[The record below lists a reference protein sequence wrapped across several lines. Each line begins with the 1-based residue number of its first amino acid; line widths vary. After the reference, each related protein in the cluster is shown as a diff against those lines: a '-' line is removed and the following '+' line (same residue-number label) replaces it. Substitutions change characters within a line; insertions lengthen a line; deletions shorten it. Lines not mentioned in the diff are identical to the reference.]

1 MNSHAAVHKPAC
13 TLEGKDGTL
22 MNLGSLVRGAILL
35 AILLPGGMPLLAG
48 ESAFAVRQVAPGVFV
63 HQGRHEEATAANMG
77 DIANTGF
84 IVGQRCVAVV
94 DTGGS
99 LENGRRL
106 RMAVRRQT
114 SLPVCYVINT
124 HVHPDH
130 VFGNAAFKP
139 DAPAFIGHQR
149 LAAAMLARRD
159 HYRKSLVRL
168 MGEQSASGSELIAP
182 TQAVSSE
189 TVIDL
194 GGRMLRLH
202 AWPTAHT
209 DTDLTVLDQAT
220 GTLWL
225 GDLLFAQRVPSLDG
239 SLKGWLAVME
249 TLRGMPARL
258 VIPGH
263 GTPSADWPGAMRNQ
277 ERYLQALQRG
287 VRQALRDR
295 HTLSQAVAEAAGE
308 ERSKWLLFD
317 DYHPR
322 NVTTAYTELEWDN

>member
-1 MNSHAAVHKPAC
+1 
-13 TLEGKDGTL
+13 
-22 MNLGSLVRGAILL
+22 
-35 AILLPGGMPLLAG
+35 
-48 ESAFAVRQVAPGVFV
+48 VFV
-63 HQGRHEEATAANMG
+63 HQGAHEETTAANMG
-77 DIANTGF
+77 AIANMGF
-84 IVGQRCVAVV
+84 IVGRRCVAVV

-106 RMAVRRQT
+106 RLAIRQKT

-139 DAPAFIGHQR
+139 DAPAFIGHEH
-149 LAAAMLARRD
+149 LAAALLARRD
-159 HYRKSLVRL
+159 HYRKTLARL
-168 MGEQSASGSELIAP
+168 IGEQAASVSELIAP

-189 TVIDL
+189 MTIDL
-194 GGRMLRLH
+194 GGRVLQLR

-225 GDLLFAQRVPSLDG
+225 GDLLFERRVPSLDG

-249 TLRGMPARL
+249 TLRGVPARL

-263 GTPSADWPGAMRNQ
+263 GAPGADWPGAMRDQ
-277 ERYLQALQRG
+277 ERYLRG
-287 VRQALRDR
+287 LLRDVRQAVRDR
-295 HTLSQAVAEAAGE
+295 KTLSEAVANVAGD
-308 ERSKWLLFD
+308 ERSRWLLFD
-317 DYHPR
+317 DYHAR

>member
-1 MNSHAAVHKPAC
+1 
-13 TLEGKDGTL
+13 
-22 MNLGSLVRGAILL
+22 MNLRSLARGAILL
-35 AILLPGGMPLLAG
+35 ALLVAGWAPARAAETPLPAREL
-48 ESAFAVRQVAPGVFV
+48 APGVYV
-63 HQGRHEEATAANMG
+63 HQGRHEDATAANRG
-77 DIANTGF
+77 DIANNGF
-84 IVGQRCVAVV
+84 IVGERCVAVV

-106 RMAVRRQT
+106 RRAIRQAT

-130 VFGNAAFKP
+130 VFGNAAFRQ
-139 DAPAFIGHQR
+139 DAPAFIGHEN
-149 LAAAMLARRD
+149 LAAALLARSG
-159 HYRKSLVRL
+159 HYRKSLARL
-168 MGEQSASGSELIAP
+168 VGERAASGSELIAP
-182 TQAVSSE
+182 TQPVSSE
-189 TVIDL
+189 MEIDL
-194 GGRMLRLH
+194 GGRILQLR

-209 DTDLTVLDQAT
+209 NTDLTVLDQAT

-239 SLKGWLAVME
+239 NLKGWLAAME

-263 GTPSADWPGAMRNQ
+263 GLPSAHWPGAMQDQ
-277 ERYLQALQRG
+277 ERYLQAL
-287 VRQALRDR
+287 LRDVGQAIR
-295 HTLSQAVAEAAGE
+295 DGKTLSQAVENAAGD
-308 ERSKWLLFD
+308 ERSRWLLFD

>member
-1 MNSHAAVHKPAC
+1 M
-13 TLEGKDGTL
+13 
-22 MNLGSLVRGAILL
+22 SLPCGAILL
-35 AILLPGGMPLLAG
+35 AVLLCGSGPVRAL
-48 ESAFAVRQVAPGVFV
+48 ESALPVDQLAPGVFV
-63 HQGRHEEATAANMG
+63 HRGVQEEVTAANMG

-106 RMAVRRQT
+106 RKAVRQQT

-130 VFGNAAFKP
+130 LFGNAAFKP
-139 DAPAFIGHQR
+139 DGPAFIGHEH
-149 LAAAMLARRD
+149 LPAALLARQD
-159 HYRKSLVRL
+159 HYRQSLARL
-168 MGEQSASGSELIAP
+168 IGEQAAAASAPVAP
-182 TQAVSSE
+182 TRTVASE
-189 TVIDL
+189 TTIDL
-194 GGRMLRLH
+194 GGRMLTLH

-225 GDLLFAQRVPSLDG
+225 GDLLFEQRVPSLDG

-249 TLRGMPARL
+249 SLRGVPARL

-263 GTPSADWPGAMRNQ
+263 GTPGTDWPGAMRDQ
-277 ERYLQALQRG
+277 ERYLQALLHD
-287 VRQALRDR
+287 VRKALGERK
-295 HTLSQAVAEAAGE
+295 TLSQAVADVAGE
-308 ERSKWLLFD
+308 ERSRWLLFD

-322 NVTTAYTELEWDN
+322 NVTTAYTELEWEN